1 MRPAALFSVAVA
13 ALASLAQANRHTKR
27 PKEIKE
33 GCWYECDDRCFEK
46 TWTLLDLS
54 IYKNCSMSAPSQF
67 HIYKIFYELNVI
79 NVLIIL
85 IVGWC
90 LQHNAM
96 SRLDDCVHLNA
107 IGGGLLG

>member
-13 ALASLAQANRHTKR
+13 ALASLAQADRHSKR

-33 GCWYECDDRCFEK
+33 GCWYECDDRCYGK
-46 TWTLLDLS
+46 SWTLLDLS
-54 IYKNCSMSAPSQF
+54 KFKNCMA
-67 HIYKIFYELNVI
+67 
-79 NVLIIL
+79 
-85 IVGWC
+85 WC